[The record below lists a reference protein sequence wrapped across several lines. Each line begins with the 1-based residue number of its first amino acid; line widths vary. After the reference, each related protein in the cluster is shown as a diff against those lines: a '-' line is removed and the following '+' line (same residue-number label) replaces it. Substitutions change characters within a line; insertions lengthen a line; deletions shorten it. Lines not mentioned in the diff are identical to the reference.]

1 MRPGLP
7 GRQPRKG
14 GERFTPRIL
23 NGSAASTAEATGLLL
38 ISDTDWPDPSSDAL
52 LDLVPED
59 WIIEGA
65 GVPVA
70 RQGPPHPAPARCAGR
85 LIRHCRRDGVTAAFF
100 ETLHF
105 CPTCKTTYE
114 STAQSEFSRVAS
126 LGTEGRASAVTVL
139 SQAVVRTLREA
150 SDLDPEARKFLA
162 FSDNRQDASL
172 QAGHFNDFVLVG
184 LIRSAVYQA
193 VFSQRE
199 RYPDEPLTD
208 EDLGRR
214 VVECLKV
221 TLAHYARN
229 PGVEYAPKDKTVR
242 ALRESVAYRVW
253 ADLRRGWR
261 ITMPN
266 LEQTGQL
273 LLSYAGVGQLAA
285 DEPKWATPASRLRG
299 GTRNAQIAHAYVAR
313 RTAAQHLHR
322 VAVPHRG
329 PVRGHQAG
337 QPGMATRAMGTHRRT
352 RCLRRHLLSRAR
364 PAATAGIGRDLYISG
379 LGQYGR
385 WLRRPDRFP
394 LHEHPIKVKD
404 ADDVI
409 VQLLRVMAKV
419 GLLAKVEERN
429 RRVGYRVQAGIIE
442 WRVGDGE
449 HRAPDPVRSNAAVGR
464 VNPYFRRFYSETAS
478 GLAGLEA
485 REHTAQVRPEDRQER
500 ERRFSDAELP
510 VLYCSPTMELGVD
523 IKSLN
528 VVGMR
533 NVPPTPA
540 NYAQRSG
547 RAGRSG
553 QPAVV
558 LTYCATGNAHD
569 NYYFGRSQDMVA
581 GVVAPPRLELG
592 NEDLVRAHAH
602 AVLAC
607 REIST

>member
-1 MRPGLP
+1 M
-7 GRQPRKG
+7 
-14 GERFTPRIL
+14 
-23 NGSAASTAEATGLLL
+23 
-38 ISDTDWPDPSSDAL
+38 
-52 LDLVPED
+52 
-59 WIIEGA
+59 
-65 GVPVA
+65 
-70 RQGPPHPAPARCAGR
+70 
-85 LIRHCRRDGVTAAFF
+85 
-100 ETLHF
+100 
-105 CPTCKTTYE
+105 
-114 STAQSEFSRVAS
+114 
-126 LGTEGRASAVTVL
+126 TVL

-162 FSDNRQDASL
+162 FSDNRQDTSL

-184 LIRSAVYQA
+184 LVRSAVYQA
-193 VFSQRE
+193 VLSQSE
-199 RYPDEPLTD
+199 RRPDEPLTD

-221 TLAHYARN
+221 ALADYARN
-229 PGVEYAPKDKTVR
+229 PDVEYAARDKTVR
-242 ALRESVAYRVW
+242 TLRESVAYRVW

-273 LLSYAGVGQLAA
+273 LLSYAGVAQLAA
-285 DEPKWATPASRLRG
+285 DEPKWVGLGQPLSGADPETRRLVMQTLLDELRRNICIESLYLTEDRYEDIKRASQEWLRAPWALTDEQGVYAATCYPGPRPPATPG
-299 GTRNAQIAHAYVAR
+299 V
-313 RTAAQHLHR
+313 
-322 VAVPHRG
+322 
-329 PVRGHQAG
+329 
-337 QPGMATRAMGTHRRT
+337 
-352 RCLRRHLLSRAR
+352 
-364 PAATAGIGRDLYISG
+364 GRDLYISG

-385 WLRRPDRFP
+385 WLRRPGRFP
-394 LHEHPIKVKD
+394 LHEHAIKVKD
-404 ADDVI
+404 ADDLI
-409 VQLLRVMAKV
+409 VGLLSVMAKV

-429 RRVGYRVQAGIIE
+429 KRVGYRVQAGIIE

-449 HRAPDPVRSNAAVGR
+449 HRAPDPVRSNTAEGR
-464 VNPYFRRFYSETAS
+464 VNPYFRHFYSETAA

-485 REHTAQVRPEDRQER
+485 REHTAQVRPEDRLER
-500 ERRFSDAELP
+500 ERRFGDAELP

-569 NYYFGRSQDMVA
+569 NYYFRRSQDIVA

-592 NEDLVRAHAH
+592 NQDLVRAHAH
-602 AVLAC
+602 AIWLVVMDLDLKASMTDLLDVDLPSQPLRDAVKSKILNSAASTRAAAAVRDVLLATSEVTIAPWW
-607 REIST
+607 RQDWIERGHQGRP